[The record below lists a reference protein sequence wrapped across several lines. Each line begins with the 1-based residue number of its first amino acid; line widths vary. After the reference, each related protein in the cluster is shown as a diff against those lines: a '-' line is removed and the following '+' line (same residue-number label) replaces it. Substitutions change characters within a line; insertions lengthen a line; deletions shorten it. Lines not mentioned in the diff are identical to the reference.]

1 MPGRRIC
8 RDNAVGMIQAEIL
21 RVLLLQ
27 HQVTADD
34 IHDRLEIPSECMPA
48 MAHAF
53 RGLQMQRLIRKVA
66 IRNTPRAN
74 QHGNRIAIWESA
86 ND

>member
-1 MPGRRIC
+1 MAKSRRRRQGESAGGMPGRRIC

-34 IHDRLEIPSECMPA
+34 IHDRLEIPSE
-48 MAHAF
+48 
-53 RGLQMQRLIRKVA
+53 
-66 IRNTPRAN
+66 
-74 QHGNRIAIWESA
+74 
-86 ND
+86 